1 MNYNWQQVNWPNFQY
16 SISSIE
22 DIEAKFFQR
31 SGRTTGLIE
40 GLTEKNQNK
49 TLVDIMVI
57 EAMKSFEI
65 EGEYLSRKD
74 VMSSIKN
81 NLGFNN
87 KLETVKDKK
96 SKGAADLMVD
106 VRKSFAAKLTQ
117 QKLFDWHKMI
127 VQDNTGIKVG
137 KWRDHAEPMQV
148 VSGALG
154 KEKIHFEAPPSSI
167 VPNEMRAFIS
177 WFNNT
182 APGQKNEIKTPIT
195 RAAIAHLYFETIH
208 PFEDGNGRIGRVLS
222 EKALSQGLGHPIL
235 LSISKTIESN
245 KNAYYGALKNAQRT
259 TEITK
264 WLKYFANTIL
274 DAQKD
279 SEERIEFSLKKSKFF
294 DKRKAALND
303 RQFKAVN
310 RMLTEGPKGFE
321 GGMTAGKYISL
332 TRASKATA
340 TRDLQGLVRKGIF
353 VPSGGGRSTSYDIN
367 ID

>member
-1 MNYNWQQVNWPNFQY
+1 MSYNWQQADWPNFQY
-16 SISSIE
+16 DNSSIE
-22 DIEAKFFQR
+22 DIETKLFQR

-40 GLTEKNQNK
+40 GLTEKNQDK
-49 TLVDIMVI
+49 TLVDIMVV

-65 EGEYLSRKD
+65 EGEFLSRKD

-81 NLGFNN
+81 NLGLNN
-87 KLETVKDKK
+87 KPEPVKDKK

-106 VRKSFAAKLTQ
+106 VRKSFAVKLTQ

-127 VQDNTGIKVG
+127 MQDSTGVKIG
-137 KWRDHAEPMQV
+137 KWRDHSEPMQV
-148 VSGALG
+148 VSGSLG

-182 APGQKNEIKTPIT
+182 APGQKNEIKAPIT

-208 PFEDGNGRIGRVLS
+208 PFEDGNGRIGRALS
-222 EKALSQGLGHPIL
+222 EKALSQGLGNPIL
-235 LSISKTIESN
+235 LSISNTIELN
-245 KNAYYGALKNAQRT
+245 KNAYYKELKNAQRT
-259 TEITK
+259 NEITK
-264 WLKYFANTIL
+264 WLKYFANTVL

-279 SEERIEFSLKKSKFF
+279 AEERIEFSLKKSKFF
-294 DKRKAALND
+294 DKRKAELND

-321 GGMTAGKYISL
+321 GGMNAGKYISL

-340 TRDLQGLVRKGIF
+340 TRDLQDLVRKGIF
-353 VPSGGGRSTSYDIN
+353 VPSGGGRSTSYMVN
-367 ID
+367 IE